1 MHVMMLSWEYPPRV
15 VGGLARHVG
24 ELSRAMAAEGVE
36 VSVITTG
43 EGPPSIKSEEGVL
56 VARWPKRGPA
66 GGDLLFDTML
76 MNFSLLEAAEA
87 IADSL
92 GRSDLV
98 HAHDWLVA
106 PAAWT
111 LKHSWHRPLIS
122 TIHAT
127 EVGRNKGLHNDLQ
140 RRISDLEWA
149 LGFESWRVILCS
161 QAMVEEVGN
170 FFGIPRDKLAMIPNG
185 INLPPPGKGEAGLR
199 DKFAAPDEKI
209 ILYVGRL
216 VPEKGVGVLLEAMP
230 QVLAAHPEAKLVIV
244 GSGYAQ
250 EDFKRQAEGL
260 NLGSKVYFTGFI
272 SDQERDLLYRAAAV
286 AVFPSLYE
294 PFGIVA
300 LEGMSFARPTIVGR
314 TGGLAEI
321 VDGTNGLLAE
331 PGNAGDLASKIN
343 WILDD
348 PERAESLGKAGLA
361 TCRKYSWQRIAD
373 RTISLY
379 QEVLSEFETSPWP
392 TAEEYWQLDE
402 TIQRIDRLFSTALHH
417 RYQQTHKGGVM

>member
-1 MHVMMLSWEYPPRV
+1 MMLSWEYPPRV

-92 GRSDLV
+92 GRPDLV

-127 EVGRNKGLHNDLQ
+127 EVGRNKGLYNDLQ

-185 INLPPPGKGEAGLR
+185 INLPPPGKGEAG
-199 DKFAAPDEKI
+199 
-209 ILYVGRL
+209 
-216 VPEKGVGVLLEAMP
+216 
-230 QVLAAHPEAKLVIV
+230 
-244 GSGYAQ
+244 
-250 EDFKRQAEGL
+250 
-260 NLGSKVYFTGFI
+260 
-272 SDQERDLLYRAAAV
+272 
-286 AVFPSLYE
+286 
-294 PFGIVA
+294 
-300 LEGMSFARPTIVGR
+300 
-314 TGGLAEI
+314 
-321 VDGTNGLLAE
+321 
-331 PGNAGDLASKIN
+331 
-343 WILDD
+343 
-348 PERAESLGKAGLA
+348 
-361 TCRKYSWQRIAD
+361 
-373 RTISLY
+373 
-379 QEVLSEFETSPWP
+379 
-392 TAEEYWQLDE
+392 
-402 TIQRIDRLFSTALHH
+402 
-417 RYQQTHKGGVM
+417 

>member
-1 MHVMMLSWEYPPRV
+1 
-15 VGGLARHVG
+15 
-24 ELSRAMAAEGVE
+24 MAAEGVE

-92 GRSDLV
+92 GRPDLI

-185 INLPPPGKGEAGLR
+185 INLPPPGKGEAGLQ

-216 VPEKGVGVLLEAMP
+216 VPEKGVGVLLLRPCLRCWQPILKPSSLSWAAAMHRKISK
-230 QVLAAHPEAKLVIV
+230 AGRRAE
-244 GSGYAQ
+244 SGQ
-250 EDFKRQAEGL
+250 QGL
-260 NLGSKVYFTGFI
+260 FHRLYQRPGA
-272 SDQERDLLYRAAAV
+272 DLLYRAAAV

-321 VDGTNGLLAE
+321 VDGTNGLWAE

-343 WILDD
+343 WVLDD

-379 QEVLSEFETSPWP
+379 QEVL
-392 TAEEYWQLDE
+392 L
-402 TIQRIDRLFSTALHH
+402 RIRNQPLANSRRVLAA
-417 RYQQTHKGGVM
+417 